1 MLVKVFNDIALTG
14 VEKTEDVVSDDK
26 LPTRNKFALFC
37 SLCCFLFALYFFTK
51 GYFIPGIWMIFGAI
65 LFVFS
70 ITFNYFR
77 EYLISCGLLA
87 VSTNFSVISTTMF
100 FGISSGFHL
109 YLVLSPIILYI
120 LFEKKSRLFI
130 FFASLLYFASLVF
143 IVFFNNHEVSN
154 LYQLDKHTSNLFYFL
169 NFTLTTLL
177 LLLLLFYFTSQNK
190 KTNRIIRLKNDILKK
205 QYQELQTEIETR
217 KEAENELKSLL
228 KEKDIWLGEINHRI
242 KNNLSVVSTLLEL
255 QTGKTQDAQLLK
267 IVKDSQQKIRAIA
280 IVYELLYKGKKLDKL
295 DFKQLVEELTA
306 YLPFAFHTENI
317 LIIKNIE
324 SFEVSTKDAITLALL
339 LIELITNS
347 IKHAFHN
354 IERGQ
359 IEISAHKSDYFVIFE
374 YKDNGPGFEQEQEM
388 EKDDKVGLSIID
400 AFIMQLD
407 AEVYMET
414 QNEFHFVM
422 KFKPNFKLIS

>member
-130 FFASLLYFASLVF
+130 FLLR
-143 IVFFNNHEVSN
+143 
-154 LYQLDKHTSNLFYFL
+154 FYIL
-169 NFTLTTLL
+169 PAWC
-177 LLLLLFYFTSQNK
+177 LLFF
-190 KTNRIIRLKNDILKK
+190 
-205 QYQELQTEIETR
+205 
-217 KEAENELKSLL
+217 
-228 KEKDIWLGEINHRI
+228 
-242 KNNLSVVSTLLEL
+242 
-255 QTGKTQDAQLLK
+255 
-267 IVKDSQQKIRAIA
+267 
-280 IVYELLYKGKKLDKL
+280 
-295 DFKQLVEELTA
+295 
-306 YLPFAFHTENI
+306 
-317 LIIKNIE
+317 
-324 SFEVSTKDAITLALL
+324 
-339 LIELITNS
+339 
-347 IKHAFHN
+347 
-354 IERGQ
+354 
-359 IEISAHKSDYFVIFE
+359 
-374 YKDNGPGFEQEQEM
+374 
-388 EKDDKVGLSIID
+388 SIIMRFQICISWISTPQTC
-400 AFIMQLD
+400 FI
-407 AEVYMET
+407 
-414 QNEFHFVM
+414 F
-422 KFKPNFKLIS
+422 